1 MGLAKTPCVRKYLCL
16 MQALTKATLSRS
28 SLCARL
34 YQCSAYVFLAL
45 RFWQLGTEVVARA
58 LQEKGDFSQS
68 PSDFVDVL
76 ATTAKTPRAMDKWV
90 LRLDLTGQK
99 GLNNT
104 LKSLLVLADSC
115 CTIE

>member
-1 MGLAKTPCVRKYLCL
+1 
-16 MQALTKATLSRS
+16 
-28 SLCARL
+28 
-34 YQCSAYVFLAL
+34 
-45 RFWQLGTEVVARA
+45 VVARA

-76 ATTAKTPRAMDKWV
+76 AAAAKTPRAMDKWV

-104 LKSLLVLADSC
+104 LKSLLVVVADSC

>member
-1 MGLAKTPCVRKYLCL
+1 
-16 MQALTKATLSRS
+16 MQALTKATVSRS
-28 SLCARL
+28 SLQSLCEVISAFRL
-34 YQCSAYVFLAL
+34 RLSCSQILAAWNRGGCPGL
-45 RFWQLGTEVVARA
+45 L
-58 LQEKGDFSQS
+58 EKGDFSQS

-99 GLNNT
+99 GLDNT
-104 LKSLLVLADSC
+104 LKSLLVVSDSC